1 MLRDGGVDLSQFEY
15 LFTLLSL
22 LLGFILVEVLSG
34 LARTLRARLPSAPG
48 VRAHVHIG
56 WLTPMLGAYVMLDIA
71 QWWGTLWAFHE
82 LIPLGFDTE
91 IGGLLLCSFY
101 YYAASMIFPDEPRAW
116 PDVDEWFWL
125 HRRQVLG
132 PVLLVNLASQPFLFG
147 YNPGQPVNLLIIVN
161 GVLIG
166 SLLVAF
172 FARKTWIVTA
182 ALAVLIA
189 ENLSFIP
196 IEILHRHGLM

>member
-1 MLRDGGVDLSQFEY
+1 MSQFEY

-34 LARTLRARLPSAPG
+34 LVRTLRVRLPTAPD
-48 VRAHVHIG
+48 VRPEIHVG
-56 WLTPMLGAYVMLDIA
+56 WLTPMLGVYVMLDIA
-71 QWWGTLWAFHE
+71 QWWGTLWTFHTM
-82 LIPLGFDTE
+82 IPLGFDTE
-91 IGGLLLCSFY
+91 ISGLLVCSFY

-116 PDVDEWFWL
+116 PDVDHWFWL

-132 PVLLVNLASQPFLFG
+132 PVFLINLASQPFLFM
-147 YNPGQPVNLLIIVN
+147 YNPGQPVSLLIIVN
-161 GVLIG
+161 GVLLG

-172 FARKTWIVTA
+172 FARTKWIVTA

-196 IEILHRHGLM
+196 LEMLHRYGAV